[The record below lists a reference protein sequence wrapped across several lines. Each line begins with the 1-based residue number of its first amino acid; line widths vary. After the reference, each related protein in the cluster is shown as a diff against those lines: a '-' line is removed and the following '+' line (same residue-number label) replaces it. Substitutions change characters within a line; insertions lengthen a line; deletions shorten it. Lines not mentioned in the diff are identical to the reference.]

1 MSRGN
6 SSRNVN
12 NLLSIIDNS
21 TLMYNTKPYDKKSL
35 WRLTKDLKASQRYLI
50 HKGEATVGADQR
62 FDEVAGPPSLRIVE
76 LDPQTDPRWETLM
89 TRLPTSV
96 MYQHPAWLGVLEE
109 TYGYKPLHLG
119 CEDATGQLRG
129 ILPLMYRRGLRS
141 GRVCASLFDSLI
153 AGPLAYD
160 DQAKAILIQAAIEP
174 ELGVQ
179 FQLKVRSTSLDR
191 LVDGVVGMPMYETY
205 ELALP
210 ERPDLLR
217 LDSRIKWAANKATR
231 LGMQTRQ
238 AETEG
243 ELRAWYGLYLQTM
256 RRLVA
261 VPKPYRFFELAW
273 QRLSPQGL
281 LRLLLA
287 EHVEAGK
294 SRLVAGFL
302 YLQWG
307 QTISHM
313 FAGWR
318 REDHA
323 LRPNDLLHWRA
334 IQDACTKGFRW
345 YDFGNVTVGNQSLAQ
360 FKSKW
365 GAETKMIYRYSYP
378 AVSRGSTSV
387 PTAQSTSVPATQPNS
402 IPTQSKSV
410 VRQLVYPLWQ
420 HLPIKA
426 IELLGDWCHM
436 FHYY

>member
-1 MSRGN
+1 M
-6 SSRNVN
+6 
-12 NLLSIIDNS
+12 
-21 TLMYNTKPYDKKSL
+21 K
-35 WRLTKDLKASQRYLI
+35 
-50 HKGEATVGADQR
+50 ADQTL
-62 FDEVAGPPSLRIVE
+62 DGVAGPLSLRVIE
-76 LDPQTDPRWETLM
+76 LDPQTDPQWQALM
-89 TRLPTSV
+89 THLPTSV
-96 MYQHPAWLGVLEE
+96 IYQHPAWLAVLQEA
-109 TYGYKPLHLG
+109 YGYKPIHLA
-119 CEDATGQLRG
+119 CEDTTGQLRG
-129 ILPLMYRRGLRS
+129 ILPLMYRRGLCS
-141 GRVCASLFDSLI
+141 GRICASVFDSLV
-153 AGPLAYD
+153 AGPLADD
-160 DQAKAILIQAAIEP
+160 DQATVALFQAAIERTRA
-174 ELGVQ
+174 ELGVE
-179 FQLKVRSTSLDR
+179 FQLKVRSTSLDS
-191 LVDGVVGMPMYETY
+191 LVDNVIGVPMFETY

-217 LDSRIKWAANKATR
+217 LDSRMRWAVNKATR
-231 LGMQTRQ
+231 LGMRTRQ

-273 QRLSPQGL
+273 QRLRPQGL
-281 LRLLLA
+281 LQLLLA
-287 EHVEAGK
+287 EQVEAGK

-323 LRPNDLLHWRA
+323 LRPNDLLHWQA
-334 IQDACTKGFRW
+334 IRDACREGFGY

-365 GAETKMIYRYSYP
+365 GAQTKMIYRYSYP
-378 AVSRGSTSV
+378 VASRGWTSIPSAQ
-387 PTAQSTSVPATQPNS
+387 PTRGPDAQPNR
-402 IPTQSKSV
+402 IPTQSKSA

-426 IELLGDWCHM
+426 IELLGDWCHA